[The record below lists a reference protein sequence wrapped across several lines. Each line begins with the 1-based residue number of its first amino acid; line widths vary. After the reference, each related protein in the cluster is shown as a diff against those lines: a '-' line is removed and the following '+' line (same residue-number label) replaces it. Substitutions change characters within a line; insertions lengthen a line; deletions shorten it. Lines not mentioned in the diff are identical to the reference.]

1 MKNVMSKNKLK
12 TSYEIARDEDE
23 SWEKQFDNLRKEQE
37 KDILIHGIFMG
48 VLIGSLL
55 TGIMI
60 DVLQKLEA

>member
-1 MKNVMSKNKLK
+1 MSTNKLK
-12 TSYEIARDEDE
+12 TAYRIARDQEDK
-23 SWEKQFDNLRKEQE
+23 SWEEQFDNLRKEQE

-60 DVLQKLEA
+60 DFLQKLEG